1 MDSGILQALAD
12 RQAIYEVLQRY
23 CRGIDRM
30 DMALV
35 RAAFHPDAI
44 DHHVGYDGPAEGFI
58 TNVEAALRS
67 LAGSSH
73 ALCSHLAEI
82 DGDVAVCET
91 YAIASHWGEP
101 ADDPMRNL
109 TMGFRYVDHMSRRDG
124 VWAIQERWV
133 AVDWARSDVGR
144 PRLNLPGPV
153 GVRGPDDPLTALKRR
168 LELD

>member
-1 MDSGILQALAD
+1 MDSAVLQSLAD
-12 RQAIYEVLQRY
+12 KQAIYEVLQRY

-44 DHHVGYDGPAEGFI
+44 DNHVGYAGPVEGFI
-58 TNVEAALRS
+58 TFVEAALRR
-67 LAGSSH
+67 LVGSSH
-73 ALCSHLAEI
+73 TLCGHLAEI

-91 YAIASHWGEP
+91 YAIAAHWGEP
-101 ADDPMRNL
+101 ADEPMRNL
-109 TMGFRYVDHMSRRDG
+109 TMGLRYVDYMARRNG

-133 AVDWARSDVGR
+133 AVDWARSNVGQ

-153 GVRGPDDPLTALKRR
+153 GSRGPDDPLTALRR
-168 LELD
+168 RMKLD